1 MRSLLWELGMKEF
14 SFVVT
19 DKDGMHARPAG
30 RLAMCAKQFAS
41 SINVRAN
48 GKTADGK
55 RLISLM
61 MLGAVCGTTLTF
73 IISGE
78 DEDRAASA
86 LEDFCHTQWNPLGV
100 VLGEETIEN

>member
-1 MRSLLWELGMKEF
+1 MKEF

-55 RLISLM
+55 RVISLM
-61 MLGAVCGTTLTF
+61 MLGAVLGTTLTF
-73 IISGE
+73 CISGE
-78 DEDRAASA
+78 DEEKAAIE
-86 LEDFCHTQWNPLGV
+86 LERFCHNQWNIGGV
-100 VLGEETIEN
+100 VLNDETLEN

>member
-1 MRSLLWELGMKEF
+1 MKEF
-14 SFVVT
+14 TFVVM

-41 SINVRAN
+41 NVSVRAN

-55 RLISLM
+55 RLISLL

-73 IISGE
+73 LVRGE
-78 DEDRAASA
+78 DEERAAA
-86 LEDFCHTQWNPLGV
+86 ELEQFCHTQWNPTGGV
-100 VLGEETIEN
+100 LNDETIEN

>member
-1 MRSLLWELGMKEF
+1 MKEF
-14 SFVVT
+14 TYTLV

-41 SINVRAN
+41 NVIVSAN

-61 MLGAVCGTTLTF
+61 MLGAVLGTTLTF
-73 IISGE
+73 SISGE
-78 DEDRAASA
+78 DEEKAARE
-86 LEDFCHTQWNPLGV
+86 LEHFCRTQWNPTGT
-100 VLGEETIEN
+100 VLGDETIEN

>member
-1 MRSLLWELGMKEF
+1 MKEF
-14 SFVVT
+14 IYTIV

-41 SINVRAN
+41 DIRVSAN

-61 MLGAVCGTTLTF
+61 MLGAVLGTTLTF
-73 IISGE
+73 SVTGE
-78 DEDRAASA
+78 DEEKAARA
-86 LEDFCHTQWNPLGV
+86 LERFCHTQWNPTGV
-100 VLGEETIEN
+100 VLNDETLEN

>member
-1 MRSLLWELGMKEF
+1 MKEF
-14 SFVVT
+14 SFVVV

-41 SINVRAN
+41 SVRVGAN

-55 RLISLM
+55 RLISLL

-73 IISGE
+73 TIQGE
-78 DEDRAASA
+78 DEDRAAIK
-86 LEDFCHTQWNPLGV
+86 LEQFCHTQWNPTGA
-100 VLGEETIEN
+100 VLNDETIEN